1 MYMNVIGRVSVFA
14 LNKIEEQRV
23 QLTSKT
29 LLGSCDDYFRATM
42 GLPCIHELE
51 KLGDKPLAID
61 HIHRH
66 WHLEDVLKPAERTGE
81 THGQLAVFQQH
92 LRIIEEKFTC
102 WTPAQQAAVGA
113 QVADI
118 AAGKISSLL
127 DPLLTKSKGR
137 PPGACNKAKKTT
149 ARNLSAFEYT
159 TKQQRH
165 CSICG
170 AVNHDRRNCS
180 SKTRRDDILS
190 NLSAAEHTKIPY
202 LGFCLQK
209 VMDVHGDGNYGFH
222 TVAVAL
228 KDDEEE

>member
-159 TKQQRH
+159 TKQQ
-165 CSICG
+165 
-170 AVNHDRRNCS
+170 
-180 SKTRRDDILS
+180 
-190 NLSAAEHTKIPY
+190 
-202 LGFCLQK
+202 
-209 VMDVHGDGNYGFH
+209 
-222 TVAVAL
+222 
-228 KDDEEE
+228 